1 MKAVKTILVMI
12 ALIASFN
19 TVQAFDLESLKKA
32 AGNIIGDKGG
42 SLLDN
47 ILKTDKL
54 EVADLAG
61 TWKSSGSA
69 ISFKTENLLKKAG
82 GTAAAATIEEKLNP
96 YYKKAGLDKAVFTFT
111 KDGNLTI
118 TLKNG
123 KKITATVTEGEG
135 EGTFIF
141 QFGKLKNIGKVTAYV
156 SKGST
161 LSIMFDATKLMKLVS
176 AIAKVANN
184 STISTVSSLLNNYDG
199 LYAGFK
205 LSKQ

>member
-1 MKAVKTILVMI
+1 MKLARIIFTMM
-12 ALIASFN
+12 ALIVSFN
-19 TVQAFDLESLKKA
+19 YAQAFDLESLKKA
-32 AGNIIGDKGG
+32 AGNIIGDNGG
-42 SLLDN
+42 TILDN

-54 EVADLAG
+54 EVSDLAG

-69 ISFKTENLLKKAG
+69 ISFKTEDLLKKAG

-96 YYKKAGLDKAVFTFT
+96 YYKKAGLDNAVFTFT

-123 KKITATVTEGEG
+123 KKVTATVTKGEG
-135 EGTFIF
+135 EGIFIF
-141 QFGKLKNIGKVTAYV
+141 QFGKLTSVGKLTAYV
-156 SKGST
+156 SKGT
-161 LSIMFDATKLMKLVS
+161 ALSIMFDATKLMKLVS